1 MFNNLFQQGMP
12 ANNSFAGG
20 MPMNGFAQNNGLNFG
35 NVVPAKTSTSTA
47 EEMSLIKSN
56 KKSNFSI
63 SDEELAIYGWD
74 LREGTNLAIEIIDP
88 ATERVRV
95 KYTGDEFNI
104 VMQPV
109 EVLKKLLK
117 ILKDF
122 SMTARLTDTSSP
134 REESK
139 QLNTAFGIVEKLLP
153 QSYVNGQKN
162 YQQLCNMMQNQMTSQ
177 GFQGTWNNGMF
188 NGTIGGVANYVVPDG
203 STMGAFQQNNMMNG
217 MTNPQVMQMAQQI
230 AQQMVAQQQMANN
243 NAIGMPTMPVTPTV
257 NGGTMMG
264 NNPFVQGGQPQ
275 MTSPTTP
282 NLNSIP
288 MPPIPGAPVTPT
300 ATPNPSIGST
310 AANTTTTVT
319 I

>member
-1 MFNNLFQQGMP
+1 MFNNLFQQVTP

-35 NVVPAKTSTSTA
+35 NVVPAKTSSSTP
-47 EEMSLIKSN
+47 EEMALIKSS

-74 LREGTNLAIEIIDP
+74 LREGTNLAIEIVDP
-88 ATERVRV
+88 STERVRI
-95 KYTGDEFNI
+95 KYTGKEFNI

-109 EVLKKLLK
+109 EVLNKLLD
-117 ILKDF
+117 LVENF
-122 SMTARLTDTSSP
+122 SYTATLTDTSSP
-134 REESK
+134 EDVSK
-139 QLNTAFGIVEKLLP
+139 QLRVAVGVVKKLLP

-162 YQQLCNMMQNQMTSQ
+162 YQQLCNMMQNQMTAQ

-217 MTNPQVMQMAQQI
+217 VNPQMMQMAQQM
-230 AQQMVAQQQMANN
+230 AAQMVAQQQMANN
-243 NAIGMPTMPVTPTV
+243 NAMGINNAMGMPTPTV

-275 MTSPTTP
+275 MTPTPTTP
-282 NLNSIP
+282 SLNSIP
-288 MPPIPGAPVTPT
+288 MPGAPVTPT

-310 AANTTTTVT
+310 TSTVT

>member
-1 MFNNLFQQGMP
+1 MFNNLFQQATP
-12 ANNSFAGG
+12 ANNSFVGG

-35 NVVPAKTSTSTA
+35 NVVPAKSSSSTA
-47 EEMSLIKSN
+47 EEMALIKSS

-63 SDEELAIYGWD
+63 SDEDLAIYGWD
-74 LREGTNLAIEIIDP
+74 LREGTNLAIEIVDP
-88 ATERVRV
+88 ATERVRI
-95 KYTGDEFNI
+95 KYTGQEFNI

-109 EVLKKLLK
+109 EVLTKLLD
-117 ILKDF
+117 LVDDF
-122 SMTARLTDTSSP
+122 SKTATLTDTSSP
-134 REESK
+134 EDVQK
-139 QLNTAFGIVEKLLP
+139 QLRTAVGIVKKLLP

-162 YQQLCNMMQNQMTSQ
+162 YQQLCNMMQNQMSAQ

-217 MTNPQVMQMAQQI
+217 VNPQMIQQMAAQM

-243 NAIGMPTMPVTPTV
+243 NAMGINNAMGMPTPTV

-275 MTSPTTP
+275 MTPTPTTP
-282 NLNSIP
+282 SLNSIP
-288 MPPIPGAPVTPT
+288 MPGAPVTPT
-300 ATPNPSIGST
+300 TTPNPSIGST
-310 AANTTTTVT
+310 TNTTATVT